1 MMNID
6 LSELDIESRNLVAG
20 QWIGAADG
28 RTFAVADPAT
38 DREIAQVPL
47 CGAAETRQAVEAAA
61 RAWPDWR
68 SRTAAER
75 GSLLAALA
83 DLMMRHRERLARLM
97 TLEQGKPITE
107 SRGEIA
113 YAASFLD
120 WAAEEGR
127 RLYGETIPASH
138 RQKRIL
144 VLRQSIGV
152 VAAITPWNFP
162 SAMITRK
169 LGPALA
175 CGNTCVVKPAE
186 QTPLS
191 ALALGDLAMQAG
203 FPPGVIN
210 VITGDPHA
218 IGREIFGNT
227 AVRKVSFT
235 GSTEVGRILMRQAA
249 DHVVRLSLE
258 LGGHA
263 PFIVFEDADIDAAVA
278 GAMASKFRNSG
289 QTCVCANRFFVH
301 ESAYEK
307 FAAGLARA
315 MASLRVGCGF
325 DENVQIGPLID
336 DDAVAK
342 VTSHVSD
349 ALAHGATVRT
359 GGDLAAAGPGY
370 AKRFFAPTL
379 IDGLTADMR
388 ICREE
393 TFGPVAPLRAFTG
406 EEEAIALANDS
417 PYGLAAYFYTRDASR
432 LMRVAEAL
440 EYGIV
445 GANDGMPSTAQAPFG
460 GVKQSGFG
468 REGGR
473 HVMHEYSNVKYV
485 SWGLGGA

>member
-218 IGREIFGNT
+218 IGREIFSNT

-359 GGDLAAAGPGY
+359 GGGLAAVGSGY

-379 IDGLTADMR
+379 IDGLTGDMR

>member
-1 MMNID
+1 MNTND
-6 LSELDIESRNLVAG
+6 LKVESRNLIGG
-20 QWIGAADG
+20 QWVGAADG
-28 RTFAVADPAT
+28 GAFPVTDPAT
-38 DREIAQVPL
+38 DRVVAHVPL
-47 CGAAETRQAVEAAA
+47 CGAAETRQAIEAAQA
-61 RAWPDWR
+61 AWPEWR

-75 GSLLAALA
+75 GDLLRALA
-83 DLMMRHRERLARLM
+83 DLMMRDRPRLAHLM
-97 TLEQGKPITE
+97 TLEQGKPISE

-113 YAASFLD
+113 YAASFLY
-120 WAAEEGR
+120 WAAEEAK
-127 RLYGETIPASH
+127 RLYGETIPAGH
-138 RQKRIL
+138 RDKRIL
-144 VLRQSIGV
+144 ILRQSIGV

-175 CGNTCVVKPAE
+175 CGNTFIVKPAE

-191 ALALGDLAMQAG
+191 AIALGELALEAG
-203 FPPGVIN
+203 LPPGVIN
-210 VITGDPHA
+210 IITGDPRA
-218 IGREIFGNT
+218 IGAEIFRHD

-235 GSTEVGRILMRQAA
+235 GSTEVGKVLMRQAA

-263 PFIVFEDADIDAAVA
+263 PFIVFDDADIDAAVA
-278 GAMASKFRNSG
+278 GAMASKFRNTG

-301 ESAYEK
+301 ESVYEQ

-315 MASLRVGCGF
+315 MASLRVGAGF
-325 DENVQIGPLID
+325 DENAQIGPLID

-342 VTSHVSD
+342 VQSHVRD
-349 ALAHGATVRT
+349 ALERGAKVRT
-359 GGDLAAAGPGY
+359 GGNLVSVGAGF
-370 AKRFFAPTL
+370 ANRFFSPTL
-379 IDGLTADMR
+379 IDGLNADMR
-388 ICREE
+388 IGREE
-393 TFGPVAPLRAFTG
+393 TFGPVAPLRAFTSDD
-406 EEEAIALANDS
+406 EAIALANDS

-445 GANDGMPSTAQAPFG
+445 GANDGLPSTAQAPFG

-473 HVMHEYSNVKYV
+473 HVMHEYTSVKYV
-485 SWGLGGA
+485 SWGLGG

>member
-1 MMNID
+1 MNPND
-6 LSELDIESRNLVAG
+6 LKIESRNLIGG
-20 QWIGAADG
+20 QWVGAADG
-28 RTFAVADPAT
+28 GAFPVTDPAT
-38 DREIAQVPL
+38 DRVVAQVPL
-47 CGAAETRQAVEAAA
+47 CGAAETRQAIEAAQA
-61 RAWPDWR
+61 AGPDWR

-75 GSLLAALA
+75 GDLLRALA
-83 DLMMRHRERLARLM
+83 DLMLRDRERLARLM
-97 TLEQGKPITE
+97 TLEQGKPISE

-113 YAASFLD
+113 YAASFLS
-120 WAAEEGR
+120 WAAEEGK
-127 RLYGETIPASH
+127 RLYGETIPAGH
-138 RQKRIL
+138 RDKRIL
-144 VLRQSIGV
+144 ILRQSIGV

-175 CGNTCVVKPAE
+175 CGNTFIVKPAE

-191 ALALGDLAMQAG
+191 AIALGELAQQAG
-203 FPPGVIN
+203 LPPGVIN
-210 VITGDPHA
+210 IITGDPRA
-218 IGREIFGNT
+218 IGGEIFGNT

-235 GSTEVGRILMRQAA
+235 GSTEVGKVLMRQAA

-278 GAMASKFRNSG
+278 GAMASKFRNTG

-301 ESAYEK
+301 ESVYGK

-315 MASLRVGCGF
+315 MASLRVGAGF
-325 DENVQIGPLID
+325 DESVQIGPLID

-342 VTSHVSD
+342 VQSHVSD
-349 ALAHGATVRT
+349 ALDRGAKVRT
-359 GGDLAAAGPGY
+359 GGNLVSVGAGF
-370 AKRFFAPTL
+370 ANRFFAPTL
-379 IDGLTADMR
+379 IDGLSADMR
-388 ICREE
+388 IGREE
-393 TFGPVAPLRAFTG
+393 TFGPVAPLRAFTSDD
-406 EEEAIALANDS
+406 EAIALANDS

-445 GANDGMPSTAQAPFG
+445 GANDGLPSIAQAPFG

-473 HVMHEYSNVKYV
+473 HVMHEYTSVKYI
-485 SWGLGGA
+485 SWGLGPA

>member
-1 MMNID
+1 MNPAD
-6 LSELDIESRNLVAG
+6 LKIESRNLIGG
-20 QWIGAADG
+20 QWVGAADG
-28 RTFAVADPAT
+28 RAFPVTDPAT
-38 DREIAQVPL
+38 DRIIAHVPL
-47 CGAAETRQAVEAAA
+47 CGAAEMRQAIDAAA
-61 RAWPDWR
+61 RAWPEWR
-68 SRTAAER
+68 SRTAQER
-75 GSLLAALA
+75 GDLLRALAAV
-83 DLMMRHRERLARLM
+83 MMRDQQRLAHLM

-120 WAAEEGR
+120 WAAEEGK

-138 RQKRIL
+138 RDKRIL
-144 VLRQSIGV
+144 ILRQSIGV

-175 CGNTCVVKPAE
+175 CGNTFIVKPAE

-191 ALALGDLAMQAG
+191 AIALGELAIQAG

-210 VITGDPHA
+210 IITGDPQA
-218 IGREIFGNT
+218 IAGEIFSNAT
-227 AVRKVSFT
+227 VRKVSFT

-263 PFIVFEDADIDAAVA
+263 PFIVFEDANIDAAVA
-278 GAMASKFRNSG
+278 GAMASKFRNTG

-301 ESAYEK
+301 ESVYEK
-307 FAAGLARA
+307 FAAGFSRA
-315 MASLRVGCGF
+315 MAALRIGAGF
-325 DENVQIGPLID
+325 DENIHIGPLID

-342 VTSHVSD
+342 VQGHVSD
-349 ALAHGATVRT
+349 ALDRGAKVRT
-359 GGDLAAAGPGY
+359 GGDLVSVGAGY
-370 AKRFFAPTL
+370 ANRFFAPTL
-379 IDGLTADMR
+379 IDGFTGDMR
-388 ICREE
+388 LSNEE
-393 TFGPVAPLRAFTG
+393 TFGPVAPLRAFTS
-406 EEEAIALANDS
+406 EDEAIALANDS

-473 HVMHEYSNVKYV
+473 HVMHEYTSVKYI
-485 SWGLGGA
+485 SWGLGNA